1 MSVIRPLKKVCAIC
15 GFEHRYNV
23 VMSTNSFGYM
33 DLDTRPAPMQRDTL
47 VYEVEYCS
55 NCGFANFEIDEIPKE
70 GVEAIMRSDR
80 YKALAYNDDLDT
92 DVKKMLLAAIIYE
105 EIDPKTA
112 GMLYLRAAW
121 LSDDNEDYGGTVSYR
136 LAAREQLIKHIN
148 RTYDASTATLLVDI
162 TRRAE
167 LYKEASELARVA
179 LSRGVDDLLAK
190 ILRFEIGLCA
200 QGDSEL
206 YTLGSVL
213 E

>member
-47 VYEVEYCS
+47 VYEVQYCN

-92 DVKKMLLAAIIYE
+92 DIKKMLLAAILYE
-105 EIDPKTA
+105 EIDSKAA

-121 LSDDNEDYGGTVSYR
+121 LSDDNEDNDSAISYR
-136 LAAREQLIKHIN
+136 LSAREHLIKHI
-148 RTYDASTATLLVDI
+148 RGSYDVNTATLLVDV
-162 TRRAE
+162 TRRAG
-167 LYKEASELARVA
+167 LYNEAADLARAA
-179 LSRGVDDLLAK
+179 LSRGASDLIAK
-190 ILRFEIGLCA
+190 ILRFEIELCTR
-200 QGDSEL
+200 GDGEL